1 MLTTVMVEL
10 GINDVVGGTYIIS
23 LTLRNCIGATVFASS
38 NTITVPRGIY
48 NDSVF
53 FDISPA
59 VRMTDVSEVI
69 VEVRT
74 P

>member
-1 MLTTVMVEL
+1 MLSTVVVEL
-10 GINDVVGGTYIIS
+10 GINDLIGGRYVIS
-23 LTLRNCIGATVFASS
+23 VTLRNCIGAIVYAAS

-59 VRMTDVSEVI
+59 VRMTAVSEII
-69 VEVRT
+69 VEVRE